1 VARVGFYLALPVLN
15 MLNKGSLVMKT
26 AAMPSKALLLI
37 TTAVLSLGVGLGL
50 GLGLAPVAA
59 QQSGSSRIQNALGA
73 KAAPANDAETYRK
86 LDQLME
92 VFERVRAEYVERV
105 DDARLLEGAINGMMA
120 ALDPHSAY
128 MDARD
133 FERMRDLTEGE
144 YGGLGI
150 EITMEEGVIK
160 VVTPIDETPAQ
171 RAGIKSGDYITHIN
185 KEPIFGLTQQEA
197 VDKMRGPVRTSITIT
212 VVRKGVEKP
221 FDITLVRESI
231 SPARVRSELKEG
243 NVGYI
248 RIPQFNKK
256 TGEQVRQAVSALQR
270 QAGKQVLGFVVD
282 MRSNPGGLLDQAIE
296 VSDAF
301 LESGEIVSQRG
312 RQAQDFQRYF
322 ARSGDVTEGKPIV
335 VLVNEASAS
344 AAEIVAGALQD
355 HRRGVV
361 LGRRTFGKGSVQT
374 LIPLSPETALR
385 LTTARYYTPSGRSVQ
400 EQGIEPDIDVAQLS
414 ADQKPNDERPINSE
428 ADLRGHLTND
438 KRVGPRLEER
448 DKGVDPR
455 QSLSV
460 EQLKQAGIEDFQL
473 DYAIKLLKR
482 SSAQPPAA
490 AALPVALKA
499 NTKQP

>member
-1 VARVGFYLALPVLN
+1 
-15 MLNKGSLVMKT
+15 
-26 AAMPSKALLLI
+26 MPMPRKALLLI
-37 TTAVLSLGVGLGL
+37 TTAVLGLGVGLGL

-59 QQSGSSRIQNALGA
+59 QQSGGVAAQQSGGVAAQQSGGVAAQQSGMSRAQEALSA
-73 KAAPANDAETYRK
+73 KSTPANDAETYRK

-105 DDARLLEGAINGMMA
+105 DDVRLLEGAINGMMA

-197 VDKMRGPVRTSITIT
+197 VDKMRGPIRTSITIT
-212 VVRKGVEKP
+212 VVRKGIEKP
-221 FDITLVRESI
+221 FDVSLVRESI
-231 SPARVRSELKEG
+231 SPARVRAELKDG
-243 NVGYI
+243 TVGYI
-248 RIPQFNKK
+248 RVPQFNKK
-256 TGEQVRQAVSALQR
+256 TGEQVRQAVSSLQR
-270 QAGKQVLGFVVD
+270 QAGDKLIGYVLD

-312 RQAQDFQRYF
+312 RQKQDLQRYF
-322 ARSGDVTEGKPIV
+322 ARAGDMAGGKPVV

-355 HRRGVV
+355 HRRGLV

-374 LIPLSPETALR
+374 LIPLSPQTALR

-414 ADQKPNDERPINSE
+414 ADQKPNDERPISSE

-448 DKGVDPR
+448 DKAMDPR
-455 QSLSV
+455 QTMTA
-460 EQLKQAGIEDFQL
+460 EQLKAAGIEDFQL
-473 DYAIKLLKR
+473 DYAVKLIKR
-482 SSAQPPAA
+482 SEPQNGT
-490 AALPVALKA
+490 PVALQTPPK
-499 NTKQP
+499 K